1 MCQVPIGRGLY
12 LPLSV
17 MVKGDTGVV
26 PWRRG
31 RQGKT
36 KGASSKVDISL
47 RARLTVGASP
57 GVY

>member
-1 MCQVPIGRGLY
+1 MCLVPIGRGLY

-26 PWRRG
+26 PWRKS

-47 RARLTVGASP
+47 RALGPSQ
-57 GVY
+57 

>member
-1 MCQVPIGRGLY
+1 M
-12 LPLSV
+12 PLFV

-26 PWRRG
+26 SWRKG
-31 RQGKT
+31 PQGKT
-36 KGASSKVDISL
+36 RGAIPKVDISL